1 MHLQLPHNAY
11 LYSGLLILLLFV
23 AILDLKTRKI
33 PNAMTYSLMSIGIVL
48 LFLPGFGI
56 GIKDV
61 IINTLLTILIF
72 GYGFYKKQFG
82 GGDFKLILAIGFYL
96 KWVVFIKFLI
106 LMIAF
111 GAVAAFMKSF
121 KEIYKTYKASNMDI
135 RYMSIDSVIS
145 LIKSSS
151 SKKLAYGFCI
161 FAGFLIIYLKEI
173 ISVI

>member
-1 MHLQLPHNAY
+1 MHLQFLHN
-11 LYSGLLILLLFV
+11 LIVYSGLLILLLLV

-33 PNAMTYSLMSIGIVL
+33 PNVITYLLMIIGTST

-82 GGDFKLILAIGFYL
+82 GGDLKLILAIGFYL
-96 KWVVFIKFLI
+96 KWVLFIKFL
-106 LMIAF
+106 LLTVVL
-111 GAVAAFMKSF
+111 GAGAAFLKSF
-121 KEIYKTYKASNMDI
+121 KEIYKTYKDSNMDI
-135 RYMSIDSVIS
+135 KYMSADSIIS
-145 LIKSSS
+145 LIKSST
-151 SKKLAYGFCI
+151 SKKLAYGLYVFT
-161 FAGFLIIYLKEI
+161 GFLIIFLKEI